1 MAQTSLLPGLPGNP
15 MPPQGGGQPM
25 QPGQQDP
32 NATGEE
38 DSNVSPEE
46 QAQYTEFEE
55 NYMRLIYDGGKVRPE
70 LLKALEA
77 AKDGGEQNMGDLQ
90 GNSTSPAVLTLAQT
104 AVHIVG
110 RIDDAA
116 AEAQRP
122 IADDVLFHGAVAVI
136 EELAEVAEA
145 ADIYDYSQD
154 EMNGALTVAVDMYR
168 EKAIETGRTDEN
180 TLTSE
185 WDRLIAADKEGRA
198 DEVAPGIMEAG
209 QPRADPAQA
218 GGQ

>member
-1 MAQTSLLPGLPGNP
+1 MAQQAPTSLLPGLPGNP
-15 MPPQGGGQPM
+15 MPEQGA
-25 QPGQQDP
+25 QPGQDP
-32 NATGEE
+32 NVTGEE

-55 NYMRLIYDGGKVRPE
+55 NYMRLIYDGEQVRPE
-70 LLKALEA
+70 LLEALEA
-77 AKDGGEQNMGDLQ
+77 ARDGGEDKMETAVQ
-90 GNSTSPAVLTLAQT
+90 GNAPSPAVATLAQT

-122 IADDVLFHGAVAVI
+122 ISDDVLFHGAVAVI

-145 ADIYDYSQD
+145 AGIYDYSEQ
-154 EMNGALTVAVDMYR
+154 EMSGALTVAVDMYR
-168 EKAIETGRTDEN
+168 EKAIQSGRTDEN

-209 QPRADPAQA
+209 
-218 GGQ
+218 GQQQ